1 MRLTECR
8 SLSQQKTSVQRAGAA
23 SGIIAPVLAF
33 SCILVAVASYPEFSW
48 TDNALSDLGV
58 VSGVPGPVFNL
69 GLTVSGIF
77 ILGFA
82 VFGLFKYFGGSWVGK
97 CGAVAFAATA
107 LSLIGIGIAN
117 ENIRPFHYLFSVAFF
132 VLLPISLFIITA
144 AFVIKRRTKMVLFT
158 LVIAVAAAT
167 PWILYFTVHY
177 VPGVAIPEFASAL
190 AGSVWT
196 VVLGYKMLKAPP
208 QTKTA

>member
-1 MRLTECR
+1 M
-8 SLSQQKTSVQRAGAA
+8 QRAGAA
-23 SGIIAPVLAF
+23 CGIIAPVLAF

-48 TDNALSDLGV
+48 VDNALSDLGV
-58 VSGVPGPVFNL
+58 ISGVTGSVFNF
-69 GLTVSGIF
+69 GLTVSGVF
-77 ILGFA
+77 ILCFA
-82 VFGLFKYFGGSWVGK
+82 VFGLFKYFGDSWIGK
-97 CGAVAFAATA
+97 CGALAFAATA
-107 LSLIGIGIAN
+107 LALIGIGIAN

-144 AFVIKRRTKMVLFT
+144 AFAVKRQTKMVLFT

-177 VPGVAIPEFASAL
+177 VQGVAIPEFTSAF

-196 VVLGYKMLKAPP
+196 VVLGYKMLKTVP
-208 QTKTA
+208 QPKET

>member
-1 MRLTECR
+1 
-8 SLSQQKTSVQRAGAA
+8 VGAA
-23 SGIIAPVLAF
+23 SGIVAPVLAF
-33 SCILVAVASYPEFSW
+33 SCILIAVASYPEFSW
-48 TDNALSDLGV
+48 TENALSDLGV
-58 VSGVPGPVFNL
+58 VSGVTGPVFNL

-77 ILGFA
+77 ILCFA
-82 VFGLFKYFGGSWVGK
+82 VFSLFKYFEDSWVGK
-97 CGAVAFAATA
+97 CGALAFAATA
-107 LSLIGIGIAN
+107 LALIGIGIAN

-144 AFVIKRRTKMVLFT
+144 AFAVKRRTKRVLFT

-177 VPGVAIPEFASAL
+177 VHGVAIPEFASAL

-196 VVLGYKMLKAPP
+196 VVLGYKMLKAPSQP
-208 QTKTA
+208 EAT

>member
-1 MRLTECR
+1 
-8 SLSQQKTSVQRAGAA
+8 VQRAGAA
-23 SGIIAPVLAF
+23 CGIIAPVLAF

-48 TDNALSDLGV
+48 VDNALSDLGV
-58 VSGVPGPVFNL
+58 ISGVTGSVFNF
-69 GLTVSGIF
+69 GLTVSGVF
-77 ILGFA
+77 ILCFA
-82 VFGLFKYFGGSWVGK
+82 VFGLFKYFGDSWIGK
-97 CGAVAFAATA
+97 CGALAFAATA
-107 LSLIGIGIAN
+107 LALIGIGIAN

-144 AFVIKRRTKMVLFT
+144 AFAVKRQTKMVLFT

-177 VPGVAIPEFASAL
+177 VSGVAIPEFASAL

-196 VVLGYKMLKAPP
+196 VLLGYKMLKAPP
-208 QTKTA
+208 QPKTT

>member
-1 MRLTECR
+1 
-8 SLSQQKTSVQRAGAA
+8 VQRAGAA
-23 SGIIAPVLAF
+23 CGIIAPVLAF

-48 TDNALSDLGV
+48 VDNALSDLGV
-58 VSGVPGPVFNL
+58 ISGVTGSVFNF
-69 GLTVSGIF
+69 GLTVSGVF
-77 ILGFA
+77 ILCFA
-82 VFGLFKYFGGSWVGK
+82 VFGLFKYFGDSWIGK
-97 CGAVAFAATA
+97 CGALAFAATA
-107 LSLIGIGIAN
+107 LALIGIGIAN

-144 AFVIKRRTKMVLFT
+144 AFAVKRQTKMVLFT

-177 VPGVAIPEFASAL
+177 VSGVAIPEFASAL

-196 VVLGYKMLKAPP
+196 VALGYKMLKAPP
-208 QTKTA
+208 QQKTT

>member
-1 MRLTECR
+1 
-8 SLSQQKTSVQRAGAA
+8 VQRAGAA
-23 SGIIAPVLAF
+23 CGIIAPVLAF

-48 TDNALSDLGV
+48 VDNALSDLGV
-58 VSGVPGPVFNL
+58 ISGVTGAVFNF
-69 GLTVSGIF
+69 GLTVSGVF
-77 ILGFA
+77 ILCFA
-82 VFGLFKYFGGSWVGK
+82 VFGLFKYFGDSWIGK
-97 CGAVAFAATA
+97 CGALAFAATA
-107 LSLIGIGIAN
+107 LALIGIGIAN

-144 AFVIKRRTKMVLFT
+144 AFAVKRQTKMVLFT

-177 VPGVAIPEFASAL
+177 VSGVAIPEFASAL

-196 VVLGYKMLKAPP
+196 VALGYKMLKAPP
-208 QTKTA
+208 QPKTT

>member
-1 MRLTECR
+1 
-8 SLSQQKTSVQRAGAA
+8 LSQQKNSAQLAGAA

-48 TDNALSDLGV
+48 TENALSDLGV
-58 VSGVPGPVFNL
+58 VAGFTGPVFNL
-69 GLTVSGIF
+69 GLTVSGVF
-77 ILGFA
+77 ILSFA
-82 VFGLFKYFGGSWVGK
+82 VFGLFKYFGDSWVGK
-97 CGAVAFAATA
+97 CGALAFAATA
-107 LSLIGIGIAN
+107 LALIGIGIAN

-144 AFVIKRRTKMVLFT
+144 AFAVKRQTKMVLFT
-158 LVIAVAAAT
+158 LLIAVAAAT

-177 VPGVAIPEFASAL
+177 VHGVAIPEFTSAF

-196 VVLGYKMLKAPP
+196 VVLGYNMLKTPP
-208 QTKTA
+208 QPKTP

>member
-1 MRLTECR
+1 M
-8 SLSQQKTSVQRAGAA
+8 SQQKTRAQLAGAA

-58 VSGVPGPVFNL
+58 VSGITGPVFNL

-77 ILGFA
+77 ILCFA
-82 VFGLFKYFGGSWVGK
+82 VFGLFKYFGNSWVGK
-97 CGAVAFAATA
+97 SGVVAFAATA
-107 LSLIGIGIAN
+107 LALIGIGIAN
-117 ENIRPFHYLFSVAFF
+117 ENIRPYHYLFSVAFF

-144 AFVIKRRTKMVLFT
+144 AFAVKRQTKMVLFT
-158 LVIAVAAAT
+158 LLIAVAAAT

-177 VPGVAIPEFASAL
+177 VHGVAIPEFTSAF

-196 VVLGYKMLKAPP
+196 VVLGYKMLKTSP
-208 QTKTA
+208 QPKAT